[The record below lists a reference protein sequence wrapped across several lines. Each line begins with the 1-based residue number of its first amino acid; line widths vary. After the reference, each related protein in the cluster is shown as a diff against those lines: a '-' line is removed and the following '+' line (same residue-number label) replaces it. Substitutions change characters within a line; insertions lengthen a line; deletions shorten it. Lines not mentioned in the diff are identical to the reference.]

1 MPIVLVT
8 GMSGAGKSAVLA
20 ELGLRGHA
28 VVETDVGD
36 WCETELLPDG
46 SRVALRWREDRIDAL
61 LAAHGDGHL
70 FVSGTVPNQ
79 GAYYDRFD
87 AVVLLSAPL
96 EVLLERVRT
105 RETNDFG
112 KSDAERARIVADH
125 APSSRCCARARRRRS
140 ILADRSTRS
149 RTSSRRSRDGLRST
163 P

>member
-1 MPIVLVT
+1 M
-8 GMSGAGKSAVLA
+8 
-20 ELGLRGHA
+20 
-28 VVETDVGD
+28 
-36 WCETELLPDG
+36 
-46 SRVALRWREDRIDAL
+46 
-61 LAAHGDGHL
+61 
-70 FVSGTVPNQ
+70 PNQ

-125 APSSRCCARARRRRS
+125 AAVEPLLRAGATAEIDTRRPLHEVADALEAIARRAT
-140 ILADRSTRS
+140 LE
-149 RTSSRRSRDGLRST
+149 